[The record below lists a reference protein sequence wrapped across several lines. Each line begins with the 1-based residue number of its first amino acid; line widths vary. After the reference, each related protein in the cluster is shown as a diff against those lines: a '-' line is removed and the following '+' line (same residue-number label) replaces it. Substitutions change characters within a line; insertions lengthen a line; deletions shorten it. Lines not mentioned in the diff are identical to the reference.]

1 MNAISVPA
9 PLFIAVPNDGVQ
21 REAAAAAAAAAAV
34 ATEQVDDDTVTVF
47 CKVQSMNL
55 SLAPEGKCI

>member
-21 REAAAAAAAAAAV
+21 REAAAAAV